1 MTTAG
6 ENSKGNGLAPHAALL
21 VVQLLFGTWPIIGKI
36 ALRTLPSTGLVALR
50 TTGAAI
56 TLILLQK
63 VLRLTTSV
71 ERNDLP
77 RLFLY
82 ALIGVVGN
90 QLLFVKGLSL
100 TTAINAVLLGTTIPI
115 FSMAVS
121 VVMGFEKLS
130 VRGVLGVI
138 ISAAGVIYL
147 LWPERHFASGTT
159 IGNLLIIGNSFCY
172 GAYIAM
178 SRDMVGRY
186 GALTVITWIFIFGS
200 ILTLPIGLY
209 VVASGPHIEVAPKL
223 VLSVLFIILLPTVG
237 AYYLNAWALLKV
249 PPSVVAV
256 YFYLQ
261 PLFAFAISPLVL
273 GERPTS
279 RTALSTLLV
288 LTGVALVTLRSISR
302 VGLRPGTESSDSLG
316 HTAAPGS

>member
-1 MTTAG
+1 MTSAG
-6 ENSKGNGLAPHAALL
+6 ESSKGSGLAPHAALL
-21 VVQLLFGTWPIIGKI
+21 VVQVLFGTWPIIGKI
-36 ALRTLPSTGLVALR
+36 ALRTLPSTGLVAMR

-63 VLRLTTSV
+63 VLRQTKSV
-71 ERNDLP
+71 HRNDLP
-77 RLFLY
+77 RLLLY
-82 ALIGVVGN
+82 SLVGVVGN

-100 TTAINAVLLGTTIPI
+100 TTAINAVLLGTTIPV
-115 FSMAVS
+115 FTMAVS
-121 VVMGFEKLS
+121 VAMGFEKLS
-130 VRGVLGVI
+130 LRGVLGVV
-138 ISAAGVIYL
+138 ISAAGVFYL
-147 LWPERHFASGTT
+147 LWPERHFATGTT

-172 GAYIAM
+172 GTYIAI
-178 SRDMVGRY
+178 SRDMVERY

-209 VVASGPHIEVAPKL
+209 VIEAGPHIEVAPKL

-256 YFYLQ
+256 YIYLQ
-261 PLFAFAISPLVL
+261 PLFAFAVSPFVL

-279 RTALSTLLV
+279 RTALATLLV
-288 LTGVALVTLRSISR
+288 LAGVALVTLRSNSR
-302 VGLRPGTESSDSLG
+302 NAVGQGTVSRDSLG
-316 HTAAPGS
+316 HTVAPGS